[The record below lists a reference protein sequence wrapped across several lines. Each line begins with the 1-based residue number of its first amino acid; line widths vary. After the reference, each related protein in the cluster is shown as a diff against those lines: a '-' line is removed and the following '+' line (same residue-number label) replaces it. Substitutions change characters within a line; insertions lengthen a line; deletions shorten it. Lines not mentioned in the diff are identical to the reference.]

1 MPRCWPKR
9 LVAGLVLLYKD
20 EVTDVFISKKDIFLR
35 IQLKKT
41 TIGAMIHH
49 EFL

>member
-20 EVTDVFISKKDIFLR
+20 EVTDVFISKKRHFPSHSIEKNNYWCYD
-35 IQLKKT
+35 T
-41 TIGAMIHH
+41 S
-49 EFL
+49 